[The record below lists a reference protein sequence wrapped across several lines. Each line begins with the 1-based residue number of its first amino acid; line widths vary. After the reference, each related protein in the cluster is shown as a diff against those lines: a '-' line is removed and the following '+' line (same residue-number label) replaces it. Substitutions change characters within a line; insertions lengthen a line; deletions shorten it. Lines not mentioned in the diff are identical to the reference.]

1 MLLAVI
7 KTCRKERGYCASRSQ
22 AIDCL
27 SSVLLHKGCHQQAI
41 YLISTQATMTQRPTS
56 AM

>member
-1 MLLAVI
+1 VLLAVI

-27 SSVLLHKGCHQQAI
+27 SSVLLHKAAI
-41 YLISTQATMTQRPTS
+41 SKQYISSVHKPL
-56 AM
+56 